1 MTHVHARS
9 SCINT
14 HHVRAC
20 GECPRVL
27 CGCGCGCGC
36 THTRSNSSLLYFASH
51 PPPAP
56 FSPPTSITTNI
67 TYIHA
72 TPPRAMRRWRPRRLR
87 AATQGSCSH
96 TTSQSSRPL
105 SSRAEAQGA
114 NLRTSAA
121 RGGSGGTGAPRST
134 RPPPTS
140 TGWELVFA
148 PDRRRCESRRWS
160 WKWVW
165 SCDLFFLLLLPQH
178 QQQQ

>member
-1 MTHVHARS
+1 MVHVHARS
-9 SCINT
+9 RIIT
-14 HHVRAC
+14 HPVRAC
-20 GECPRVL
+20 GECPCVL
-27 CGCGCGCGC
+27 WGACAGAGARAY
-36 THTRSNSSLLYFASH
+36 TSNSSLLYFASH

-56 FSPPTSITTNI
+56 FSPPTSSSTTTNT

-105 SSRAEAQGA
+105 SSRAEVQGA

-134 RPPPTS
+134 RPPTTS
-140 TGWELVFA
+140 MQGFGV
-148 PDRRRCESRRWS
+148 R
-160 WKWVW
+160 
-165 SCDLFFLLLLPQH
+165 
-178 QQQQ
+178 